1 MSGNAEELYHRIESD
16 PNYRKALFR
25 QALQNPQG
33 ALKAISDI
41 GDDLGLPVTSEEVK
55 EYLSKLDDLET
66 KQWLIKAR
74 GGL

>member
-1 MSGNAEELYHRIESD
+1 MSGNAEELYHRIESNPD
-16 PNYRKALFR
+16 YRKALFR

-33 ALKAISDI
+33 ALQAISEI
-41 GDDLGLPVTSEEVK
+41 GDDLGLPVTAEEVK
-55 EYLSKLDDLET
+55 EYLSQLDDLET